1 MILLI
6 HFFCSNMN
14 PYQMTRNPACS
25 AYMSSAL
32 GPPCIFPNVSNP
44 LFWAEIGTVTHLV
57 EQELFTI
64 YKKHMQDNQHLQ
76 KTWIQEVS
84 ANLNRRLIMSWLTFL
99 MSRFGPEI
107 AYILVAREIYIFISE
122 IQVLFDFTH
131 LFTYICDKTPSETR
145 F

>member
-107 AYILVAREIYIFISE
+107 AYIRGFKGNIYFHIGESSF
-122 IQVLFDFTH
+122 VWFYTFV
-131 LFTYICDKTPSETR
+131 YIYMR
-145 F
+145 